1 MHHNVLS
8 GVLTEFPR
16 GAFQEPVYCLVRQTL
31 SAQGM
36 NFPRNPYGDKP

>member
-16 GAFQEPVYCLVRQTL
+16 GAFQESVYCLVRQTL
-31 SAQGM
+31 SARSM
-36 NFPRNPYGDKP
+36 DLP